1 MRILIISPGVVPV
14 PAIKGGA
21 VENLIEMLITSKE
34 ITKQHEITVY
44 SVYDEEL
51 NEKIRNIN
59 CNFKFIYS
67 NKKLYFIK
75 KVIRHIINRV
85 SPMYIGNQF
94 IHSVAKDIKEN
105 KEEYDIIIV
114 ENEPQYGKI
123 IKKVKGKAKLILH
136 LHNDYL
142 NVDTKN
148 ASEMKENYD
157 FIYCISK
164 YIKQRVD
171 EISINDKQKGKSKV
185 LYNGVDIKKFNPTKY
200 NKKELRKEYGFN
212 ENDFIFM
219 YSGRLVPEKGVKEM
233 IQAFCKVEDNKC
245 KLLILGKGK
254 EEFTKELKEVAKPK
268 IDKIIFKGYM
278 DYEKLPQIYNIA
290 DIGVVPSICNEAFG
304 LTVIEFLASGIP
316 IIISDKGAMQ
326 EIVNKTGENA
336 YIAKKDK
343 NYIENIKEAMD
354 RYIHIEANEIKQMK
368 INAVNNAKRFTKEIY
383 SKRFLELLE
392 EVEIEENK

>member
-1 MRILIISPGVVPV
+1 M
-14 PAIKGGA
+14 
-21 VENLIEMLITSKE
+21 
-34 ITKQHEITVY
+34 
-44 SVYDEEL
+44 
-51 NEKIRNIN
+51 
-59 CNFKFIYS
+59 
-67 NKKLYFIK
+67 KK
-75 KVIRHIINRV
+75 
-85 SPMYIGNQF
+85 
-94 IHSVAKDIKEN
+94 N
-105 KEEYDIIIV
+105 KEEYDIIII

-123 IKKVKGKAKLILH
+123 IKKVKEKAKLILH

-142 NVDTKN
+142 NVETKN
-148 ASEMKENYD
+148 ASKMKENYD

-233 IQAFCKVEDNKC
+233 IQAFCKVKEKKC

-254 EEFTKELKEVAKPK
+254 KKFEKELKEMAKVK
-268 IDKIIFKGYM
+268 LNDIIFKGYM
-278 DYEKLPQIYNIA
+278 NYEKLPQIYNIA

-316 IIISDKGAMQ
+316 IIISDKGAMH
-326 EIVNKTGENA
+326 EIVNKTSENA

-343 NYIENIKEAMD
+343 NYIENIKETMD
-354 RYIHIEANEIKQMK
+354 RYIHIEAKEMKQMK
-368 INAVNNAKRFTKEIY
+368 INAINNAERFTKEIY

-392 EVEIEENK
+392 EVKIEENK

>member
-1 MRILIISPGVVPV
+1 MKILIISPGLCPV

-34 ITKQHEITVY
+34 VTSKHEITVY
-44 SVYDEEL
+44 SIYDQEL
-51 NEKIRNIN
+51 NKRIKNIN

-75 KVIRHIINRV
+75 KVIRHIVNRV
-85 SPMYIGNQF
+85 SPKYIGNQF
-94 IHSVAKDIKEN
+94 IHSVVNDMKKA
-105 KEEYDIIIV
+105 KEEYDVIII
-114 ENEPQYGKI
+114 ENEPQYGET

-136 LHNDYL
+136 LHNDRL
-142 NVDTKN
+142 NINTKN
-148 ASEMKENYD
+148 AFKMKESYD

-164 YIKQRVD
+164 YLKQRVD
-171 EISINDKQKGKSKV
+171 EISINNQKKGKSKV
-185 LYNGVDIKKFNPTKY
+185 LYNGVDIKKFSPSKY

-233 IQAFCKVEDNKC
+233 IQAFCKVKDKKC

-254 EEFTKELKEVAKPK
+254 EEFTKELKELAKPK
-268 IDKIIFKGYM
+268 IDKIIFKGYIN
-278 DYEKLPQIYNIA
+278 YKKIPQMYNIA
-290 DIGVVPSICNEAFG
+290 DIGIVPSIWEEPFG
-304 LTVIEFLASGIP
+304 LVVIEFLASGKPLIT
-316 IIISDKGAMQ
+316 SDRGALR
-326 EIVNKTGENA
+326 EIVNMTGKNA

-343 NYIENIKEAMD
+343 DYIENIRKAMD
-354 RYIHIEANEIKQMK
+354 RYIHIEANEMKQMK
-368 INAVNNAKRFTKEIY
+368 INAINNAERFTKEIY

-392 EVEIEENK
+392 EVEIEKNK

>member
-1 MRILIISPGVVPV
+1 MKILIISPGVVPV

-44 SVYDEEL
+44 SIYDEEL
-51 NEKIRNIN
+51 NKKIKNIN

-85 SPMYIGNQF
+85 SPRYIGNQF
-94 IHSVAKDIKEN
+94 IHSVAKDMKEN
-105 KEEYDIIIV
+105 KEEYDIIII

-123 IKKVKGKAKLILH
+123 IKKIKGKAKLILH

-148 ASEMKENYD
+148 ASEMKEDYNS
-157 FIYCISK
+157 IYCISK
-164 YIKQRVD
+164 YLKQRVD
-171 EISINDKQKGKSKV
+171 DISINDKQRGKSKV

-200 NKKELRKEYGFN
+200 DKKELRKQYGFN

-233 IQAFCKVEDNKC
+233 IQAFCKVKDKKC

-268 IDKIIFKGYM
+268 INKIIFKGYM

-290 DIGVVPSICNEAFG
+290 DIGIVPSIWEEPFG
-304 LTVIEFLASGIP
+304 LVVIEFLASGKPLIT
-316 IIISDKGAMQ
+316 SDRGAIK
-326 EIVNKTGENA
+326 EIVEMQKICGE
-336 YIAKKDK
+336 IIKKNK
-343 NYIENIKEAMD
+343 NYIKNLKKA
-354 RYIHIEANEIKQMK
+354 IEFYTSISEREMTKRS
-368 INAVNNAKRFTKEIY
+368 INALNRAKDFTKEKY
-383 SKRFLELLE
+383 AQRFLQLIKE
-392 EVEIEENK
+392 EQSEQKN